1 MENQLDLA
9 SLFQTVTNSLAGKK
23 DTLNEADTYNA
34 NHGDNMV
41 EIFEVITQAMKE
53 KRDAD
58 PADQL
63 AYASQLLRGKQSGSA
78 QVYSRGLAQAS
89 EQFQGQSITPDN
101 AMRLI
106 QTLLGGGEA
115 PAPQASSAPSGDL
128 LGSLLGGL
136 TGGGGTSGGGGLD
149 AGDLLSAGMAFMQSQ
164 QAGEGTLESIVDA
177 LVSSSQMGQSTH
189 RSQSGSIV
197 ANTLL
202 QMLGSMGGN

>member
-1 MENQLDLA
+1 MGNQFDLA
-9 SLFQTVTNSLAGKK
+9 GLFQTVTENLVGKK
-23 DTLNEADTYNA
+23 DLLNEADTYNA

-53 KRDAD
+53 KRDSD

-78 QVYSRGLAQAS
+78 QVYARGLAQAS
-89 EQFQGQSITPDN
+89 EQFQGKSITPDN

-106 QTLLGGGEA
+106 QSLLGGGEA
-115 PAPQASSAPSGDL
+115 PASQASSAPSGDL
-128 LGSLLGGL
+128 LSSLLGGL
-136 TGGGGTSGGGGLD
+136 TGGGGTSGEGLD

-164 QAGEGTLESIVDA
+164 QAGEGMLESIVDA
-177 LVSSSQMGQSTH
+177 LVSSSQMGQSSH

-202 QMLGSMGGN
+202 QMLGSMGSS

>member
-1 MENQLDLA
+1 MGSQFDLA
-9 SLFQTVTNSLAGKK
+9 SLFQTVTENLAGKK

-53 KRDAD
+53 KQDAD

-89 EQFQGQSITPDN
+89 EQFQGKSITPAN
-101 AMRLI
+101 AINLI

-115 PAPQASSAPSGDL
+115 PAPEAQPTSSGDL

-136 TGGGGTSGGGGLD
+136 TGDAGSGGGLD

-164 QAGEGTLESIVDA
+164 QAGDSPLESIVDA
-177 LVSSSQMGQSTH
+177 LVSSSQMGQSSH

-202 QMLGSMGGN
+202 QVLGSLGGG